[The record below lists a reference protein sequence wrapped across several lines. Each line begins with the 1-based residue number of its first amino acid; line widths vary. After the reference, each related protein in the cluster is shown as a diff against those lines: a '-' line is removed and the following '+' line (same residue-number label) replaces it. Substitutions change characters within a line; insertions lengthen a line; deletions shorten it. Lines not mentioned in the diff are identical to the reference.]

1 MEYDTAE
8 MTRQY
13 RLNFNRGE
21 PLWSDGI
28 PPEITSDVT
37 GIRTTRTIDRAS
49 LLAWTLLNI
58 CHVETADLAF
68 HGWIRM
74 VVSTNG
80 NFDEPE
86 FRARSGGHRQNGVKL
101 LRADQKECAAN
112 FMQAD
117 APRPA
122 WLCPMLRECRL
133 RASVFSV
140 RTDLINRCWPDDR
153 ELPRAGRC
161 RARA

>member
-8 MTRQY
+8 LTRQY

-21 PLWSDGI
+21 PLWTDGI

-37 GIRTTRTIDRAS
+37 GIQTTRTIDRAS

-80 NFDEPE
+80 NFDEPAFKRE
-86 FRARSGGHRQNGVKL
+86 VADVVNGVKL
-101 LRADQKECAAN
+101 LRADQKEYAVN
-112 FMQAD
+112 VMQAD
-117 APRPA
+117 AAPRGLAFPNA
-122 WLCPMLRECRL
+122 QGMQAAC
-133 RASVFSV
+133 
-140 RTDLINRCWPDDR
+140 
-153 ELPRAGRC
+153 
-161 RARA
+161 

>member
-86 FRARSGGHRQNGVKL
+86 FKREVADVVNGVKL

-117 APRPA
+117 APPPGVA
-122 WLCPMLRECRL
+122 
-133 RASVFSV
+133 
-140 RTDLINRCWPDDR
+140 
-153 ELPRAGRC
+153 LPNAQGMQAAC
-161 RARA
+161 

>member
-21 PLWSDGI
+21 PLWTDGI

-37 GIRTTRTIDRAS
+37 GMQTTRTIDRAS

-80 NFDEPE
+80 NFDEPAFKRE
-86 FRARSGGHRQNGVKL
+86 VAEVVNGVKL
-101 LRADQKECAAN
+101 LRADQKEYAVN
-112 FMQAD
+112 VMQAD
-117 APRPA
+117 PIPRGLA
-122 WLCPMLRECRL
+122 ISNAQGMQAAC
-133 RASVFSV
+133 
-140 RTDLINRCWPDDR
+140 
-153 ELPRAGRC
+153 
-161 RARA
+161 

>member
-21 PLWSDGI
+21 PLWADGI

-37 GIRTTRTIDRAS
+37 GIRTSKTVDRAS

-58 CHVETADLAF
+58 GHVETADLAF

-80 NFDEPE
+80 NFDESVFKRE
-86 FRARSGGHRQNGVKL
+86 VADVVNGVKL
-101 LRADQKECAAN
+101 LRADQKEYAAN
-112 FMQAD
+112 VMQAD
-117 APRPA
+117 PAPRGLA
-122 WLCPMLRECRL
+122 
-133 RASVFSV
+133 
-140 RTDLINRCWPDDR
+140 
-153 ELPRAGRC
+153 LPNAYGMQTAC
-161 RARA
+161 

>member
-21 PLWSDGI
+21 PLWTDGI

-37 GIRTTRTIDRAS
+37 GIQTTRTIDRAS

-80 NFDEPE
+80 NFDEPAFKRE
-86 FRARSGGHRQNGVKL
+86 VADVVNGVKL
-101 LRADQKECAAN
+101 LRADQKEYAVN
-112 FMQAD
+112 VMQAD
-117 APRPA
+117 PAPPGLA
-122 WLCPMLRECRL
+122 
-133 RASVFSV
+133 
-140 RTDLINRCWPDDR
+140 
-153 ELPRAGRC
+153 LPNAQGMQAAC
-161 RARA
+161 

>member
-21 PLWSDGI
+21 PLWADGI

-37 GIRTTRTIDRAS
+37 GIRTTKTVDRAS

-80 NFDEPE
+80 NFDEPAFKRE
-86 FRARSGGHRQNGVKL
+86 VADVVNGVKL
-101 LRADQKECAAN
+101 LRADQKEYAVN
-112 FMQAD
+112 VMQAD
-117 APRPA
+117 PAPRGLA
-122 WLCPMLRECRL
+122 
-133 RASVFSV
+133 
-140 RTDLINRCWPDDR
+140 
-153 ELPRAGRC
+153 LPNAQGMQAAC
-161 RARA
+161 

>member
-21 PLWSDGI
+21 PLWTDGI

-80 NFDEPE
+80 NFDEPAFKRE
-86 FRARSGGHRQNGVKL
+86 VADVVNGVKL
-101 LRADQKECAAN
+101 LRADQKEYAVN
-112 FMQAD
+112 VMQAD
-117 APRPA
+117 PAPPGLA
-122 WLCPMLRECRL
+122 
-133 RASVFSV
+133 
-140 RTDLINRCWPDDR
+140 
-153 ELPRAGRC
+153 LPNAQGMQAAC
-161 RARA
+161 

>member
-21 PLWSDGI
+21 PLWTDGI

-37 GIRTTRTIDRAS
+37 GIQTTRTIDRAS

-80 NFDEPE
+80 NFDEPAFKRE
-86 FRARSGGHRQNGVKL
+86 VADVVNGVKL
-101 LRADQKECAAN
+101 LRADQKEYAVN
-112 FMQAD
+112 VMQAD
-117 APRPA
+117 AAPRGLAFPNA
-122 WLCPMLRECRL
+122 QGMQAAC
-133 RASVFSV
+133 
-140 RTDLINRCWPDDR
+140 
-153 ELPRAGRC
+153 
-161 RARA
+161 

>member
-8 MTRQY
+8 LTRQY

-21 PLWSDGI
+21 PLWTDGI

-37 GIRTTRTIDRAS
+37 GIQTTRTIDRAS

-58 CHVETADLAF
+58 CHVETAHLAF

-80 NFDEPE
+80 NFDEPAFKRE
-86 FRARSGGHRQNGVKL
+86 VADVVNGVKL
-101 LRADQKECAAN
+101 LRADQKEHAVDV
-112 FMQAD
+112 MQAD
-117 APRPA
+117 SAPRGLALPPA
-122 WLCPMLRECRL
+122 QGMQAAC
-133 RASVFSV
+133 
-140 RTDLINRCWPDDR
+140 
-153 ELPRAGRC
+153 
-161 RARA
+161 

>member
-8 MTRQY
+8 LTRQY

-21 PLWSDGI
+21 PLWTDGI

-37 GIRTTRTIDRAS
+37 GIQTTRTIDRAS

-68 HGWIRM
+68 HGWMRM

-80 NFDEPE
+80 NFDEPAFKRE
-86 FRARSGGHRQNGVKL
+86 VADVVNGVKL
-101 LRADQKECAAN
+101 LRADQKEYGVN
-112 FMQAD
+112 VMQAD
-117 APRPA
+117 AAPRGLAFPNA
-122 WLCPMLRECRL
+122 QGMQAAC
-133 RASVFSV
+133 
-140 RTDLINRCWPDDR
+140 
-153 ELPRAGRC
+153 
-161 RARA
+161 

>member
-21 PLWSDGI
+21 PLWTDGI

-37 GIRTTRTIDRAS
+37 GMQTTRTIDRAS

-80 NFDEPE
+80 NFDEPAFKRE
-86 FRARSGGHRQNGVKL
+86 VAEVVNGVKL
-101 LRADQKECAAN
+101 LRADQKEYAVN
-112 FMQAD
+112 VMQAD
-117 APRPA
+117 AAPRGLA
-122 WLCPMLRECRL
+122 
-133 RASVFSV
+133 
-140 RTDLINRCWPDDR
+140 
-153 ELPRAGRC
+153 LPNAQGMQVAC
-161 RARA
+161 

>member
-1 MEYDTAE
+1 MEYDTTE
-8 MTRQY
+8 LTRQY

-37 GIRTTRTIDRAS
+37 GIRTTRTIERAS

-74 VVSTNG
+74 VVSTNS
-80 NFDEPE
+80 NFDEPAFKRE
-86 FRARSGGHRQNGVKL
+86 VADVVNGVKL
-101 LRADQKECAAN
+101 LRADQKEYAVN
-112 FMQAD
+112 VMQAD
-117 APRPA
+117 AAPRGLA
-122 WLCPMLRECRL
+122 
-133 RASVFSV
+133 
-140 RTDLINRCWPDDR
+140 
-153 ELPRAGRC
+153 LPNAQGMQVAC
-161 RARA
+161 